1 MNLPVMCITKH
12 FPKPGERKE
21 DDFDLQNEHGLSQ
34 MMTNDSEIEKY
45 SKFVE
50 ERQNK
55 IDLWHRQFE
64 NMTIEESG
72 IMKTFSEFE
81 IMELEN
87 ELNSKEKSDGRFNM
101 IFANEAI
108 QKIIHDYQGKFLENL
123 IQRPILSSAI
133 LCLGH

>member
-87 ELNSKEKSDGRFNM
+87 ELNSKEKNDGRFNM

>member
-1 MNLPVMCITKH
+1 MKLPVMCITKH
-12 FPKPGERKE
+12 FPLPGETKE
-21 DDFDLQNEHGLSQ
+21 DDFGLQNEHALSK

-64 NMTIEESG
+64 KMTIEQTG
-72 IMKTFSEFE
+72 IIEIFSEFE

-87 ELNSKEKSDGRFNM
+87 ELNLEEKSDGRFNM
-101 IFANEAI
+101 IFANAAI
-108 QKIIHDYQGKFLENL
+108 LKIIHNYEGKF
-123 IQRPILSSAI
+123 
-133 LCLGH
+133 

>member
-12 FPKPGERKE
+12 FPGPGERKE
-21 DDFDLQNEHGLSQ
+21 GGFDLQNEHGLSK

-64 NMTIEESG
+64 NMTIEETG
-72 IMKTFSEFE
+72 IIETFSEFE

-87 ELNSKEKSDGRFNM
+87 ELKEKSDGRFNM

-123 IQRPILSSAI
+123 IQRLILSSAMS
-133 LCLGH
+133 CLGH